1 MNTESVIATGRQTI
15 KAEAEALNALADGLN
30 DSFARAVD
38 AMDKATGRL
47 IISGVGKSGHIA
59 GKIAATLS
67 STGNPAQFVHPAEA
81 AHGDMGMIT
90 VQDVMLLLSKS
101 GNSAEFAPMLEYA
114 VRNHITV
121 IAMTANPQS
130 LLAQYA
136 QIVLKLPA
144 IGESP
149 MTDTPAPTNST
160 AMMLAMGDALAVAL
174 LQSQGFTRKDF
185 ARLHPGGQLGAQLT
199 PVAEVMHQGDELPL
213 LSGSAS
219 VRDVVLE
226 ISKKRFGCVGVLEND
241 QLVGLITD
249 GDLRRNLNGDLLKR
263 TAGQIATFDPI
274 TIAPTMLCAEAI
286 ALMESRKITV
296 LFVLENHKPVGIV
309 HLHDLLRQ
317 KVL

>member
-1 MNTESVIATGRQTI
+1 MDRKLVVATGRQTI
-15 KAEAEALNALADGLN
+15 KAEAEALYALEDGLN
-30 DSFARAVD
+30 ESFADAVEV
-38 AMDKATGRL
+38 MDQAKGRL

-90 VQDVMLLLSKS
+90 DQDVMILLSKS

-114 VRNHITV
+114 VRNNITI

-136 QIVLKLPA
+136 QIILQLPA
-144 IGESP
+144 LGESP

-160 AMMLAMGDALAVAL
+160 TMTLALGDALAVAL

-199 PVAEVMHQGDELPL
+199 PVAQVMHKGEELPL
-213 LSGSAS
+213 LPSSAS
-219 VRDVVLE
+219 VHDVVLE
-226 ISKKRFGCVGVLEND
+226 ISQKRFGCVGVLEND

-249 GDLRRNLNGDLLKR
+249 GDLRRNLNGDLFER
-263 TAGQIATFDPI
+263 TAEQIATSNPI
-274 TIAPTMLCAEAI
+274 SITPTTLCAEAI
-286 ALMESRKITV
+286 SLMESRKITV
-296 LFVLENHKPVGIV
+296 LFVLEDSKPIGIV